1 MSRCLASIRTVIK
14 HLYVL
19 ALLSLSLLPAWL
31 SANEFLPVDE
41 AMPMT
46 FHSDGEQLVVDWV
59 IEPEHYM
66 YRDITAITLA
76 DGTPLDQTEVA
87 GELELSNHDVERY
100 DETFDEVMPVFY
112 EYQTARVTVDS
123 DEPIEFRVT
132 YQGCAEAGLCYPP
145 QTHSVTWDPTGELTG
160 GTEPASSNGGGGWF
174 SFGGGGSETAASN
187 GAPSASGA
195 PGGSASAAMASPA
208 NFTSGGLAEWLG
220 SASLLFS
227 VGLFFLLGVGLVF
240 TPCVLPMIPIMSA
253 LVLGENRPST
263 PRALVIAL
271 VYVLAMALTYAVA
284 GVVAASLGAAGNIQA
299 ALQTPW
305 VLTVFAAIFALLALA
320 MFGLF
325 NLQTPGPLNNLVV
338 RLQNRIQGG
347 GLGSVAGIGSLS
359 ALVVSPC
366 ITAPLAGALLYI
378 SATGDA
384 MIGFASLLAL
394 GLGMG
399 LPLIVVAVGGAR
411 WLPKTGAWMQQVK
424 VLFGVMLLA
433 VAVWLISRWLNPV
446 LSLVLWGLL
455 AVGYAIWLGAL
466 DKAAGGAAKWR
477 KAAGVVVLV
486 YGVAA
491 LWGSFQGG
499 TDPLRP
505 IPTAGSAANTQEA
518 PFMQLTD
525 VASLEQ
531 ELTQAAA
538 AGEPVM
544 LDLYADWCVSCKVME
559 RRIFMQADV
568 QEKLSDHRWL
578 QLDIT
583 AFDASHQALLD
594 DYGVFGPPTI
604 LFYDSAGDW
613 SQRRSIVGE
622 VSKSAFLQHLGLI

>member
-1 MSRCLASIRTVIK
+1 MQIRSMILSTLLMVI
-14 HLYVL
+14 
-19 ALLSLSLLPAWL
+19 ALLG
-31 SANEFLPVDE
+31 SATVWATEFLPVDE

-46 FHSDGEQLVVDWV
+46 FHSDGNELVVDWV

-66 YRDITAITLA
+66 YREMTALRMA
-76 DGTPLDQTEVA
+76 DGTPIDAVESV
-87 GELELSNHDVERY
+87 GELVLSNHHVDRY

-112 EYQTARVTVDS
+112 EYQTLRVTVDS
-123 DEPIEFRVT
+123 AEPVSFMVT

-145 QTHSVTWDPTGELTG
+145 QTHEVTWDPAGEITG
-160 GTEPASSNGGGGWF
+160 GTEPANGSQGGIASSGWF
-174 SFGGGGSETAASN
+174 GFSGSGSANGSAA
-187 GAPSASGA
+187 GSGA
-195 PGGSASAAMASPA
+195 PTGASGGPAALSLGML
-208 NFTSGGLAEWLG
+208 TSGGLAEWLG

-263 PRALVIAL
+263 PRALLIAV

-305 VLTVFAAIFALLALA
+305 VLTLFAVLFALLALA

-325 NLQTPGPLNNLVV
+325 NLQTPGPLNNLVIN
-338 RLQNRIQGG
+338 LQNRIQGG

-384 MIGFASLLAL
+384 VLGFASLLAL

-399 LPLIVVAVGGAR
+399 TPLILVAVGGAR
-411 WLPKTGAWMQQVK
+411 WLPSSGPWMQQVK

-433 VAVWLISRWLNPV
+433 VSIWLLSRWLDPT
-446 LSLVLWGLL
+446 LSLALWGLL
-455 AVGYAIWLGAL
+455 AVAYAVWLGAL
-466 DKAAGGAAKWR
+466 NWVSEPGSKPR
-477 KAAGVVVLV
+477 KFASVLVLV

-491 LWGSFQGG
+491 LWGSFSGG
-499 TDPLRP
+499 VDPLRP
-505 IPTAGSAANTQEA
+505 IPQEGGAQETQPA
-518 PFMQLTD
+518 PFMQMTD
-525 VASLEQ
+525 ISELEAQ
-531 ELTQAAA
+531 LAQAAA

-559 RRIFMQADV
+559 RRIFQQVDV
-568 QEKLSDHRWL
+568 QESLSDHRWL

-594 DYGVFGPPTI
+594 SYGVFGPPSI
-604 LFYDSAGDW
+604 LFHNADGEW
-613 SQRRSIVGE
+613 NRQRSIVGE
-622 VSKSAFLQHLGLI
+622 VSKSAFMRHLGLI